1 MKRPISR
8 KSAYRKYRRDML
20 KDPATSIIILDE
32 HIDYNLLW
40 AEQICDENGKYLF
53 DAHELKAI
61 ISLAVEYLKQ
71 IKEAQNDQRR
81 TNPADRSGAKR
92 IQ

>member
-1 MKRPISR
+1 
-8 KSAYRKYRRDML
+8 ML

-81 TNPADRSGAKR
+81 TNP
-92 IQ
+92 